1 MKDDCLMTDQN
12 TKNQLPGISNLLV
25 KLLQII
31 LYVLLQISFIPFL
44 IVGLTVGMYKE
55 MVNSKKL
62 GVSYSAGQALQY
74 RWFMHYLETR
84 PDPLSV
90 AFTKKFPCESHFGL
104 WATMGALIIS
114 QRLFGF
120 KTRLSE
126 VTEPGEANLAAIS
139 GSRVVTFDKIMEKYI
154 DEMEQIVLPGV
165 GFDLIALHFTEGKKV
180 KVFEL
185 DQVNT
190 LNIKVE
196 TLKKAG
202 IKHDWITYIPVD
214 YANESWVEKLLEAGF
229 DKTKKTLFLW
239 QSVSLYL
246 EAEIVRETL
255 KDMADLCV
263 DGSVIVQDFYSEA
276 YRLGEYSLIAK
287 RNMNLIASMGEPAKF
302 GIDMSNDPKATV
314 ASFLSACGLKMTAY
328 IQFGEKLDIEPF
340 YCIVEAKKA
349 INCA

>member
-1 MKDDCLMTDQN
+1 MT
-12 TKNQLPGISNLLV
+12 TIHAKKQLPKTASIF
-25 KLLQII
+25 KRIFQII
-31 LYVLLQISFIPFL
+31 LYVLIQIIFIP
-44 IVGLTVGMYKE
+44 IAIIGLVVGMYKE

-62 GVSYSAGQALQY
+62 GISFSAGQALQY

-84 PDPLSV
+84 PDPLTV

-104 WATMGALIIS
+104 WTTMGALIIS

-126 VTEPGEANLAAIS
+126 VAEPGEANLAAVS
-139 GSRVVTFDKIMEKYI
+139 GSRVVTFDKIMENYV
-154 DEMEQIVLPGV
+154 DEMEQIVLPGA
-165 GFDLIALHFTEGKKV
+165 GFDLIALHFTKGKKV

-185 DQVNT
+185 DRANT
-190 LNIKVE
+190 LNVKVN

-214 YANESWVEKLLEAGF
+214 YENESWVDKLLEAGF

-246 EAEIVRETL
+246 EVETVRKTL

-263 DGSVIVQDFYSEA
+263 DGSVIAQDYYSKA
-276 YRLGEYSLIAK
+276 YSSGEYSFIAK
-287 RNMNLIASMGEPAKF
+287 RNMSLIESMGEPAKF
-302 GIDMSNDPKATV
+302 GIDMSDDPKSAV
-314 ASFLSACGLKMTAY
+314 EAFLKECGLKMTEF
-328 IQFGEKLDIEPF
+328 IQFGEKLDVEPF
-340 YCIVEAKKA
+340 YCIVEAEK
-349 INCA
+349 I